1 MASVCAIIAVRNE
14 RPYLPVL
21 LNHLRTEGIEAVFID
36 NGSDDGS
43 VDILH
48 SHLGDPVVNVI
59 HLPYSGC
66 FDLGLQL
73 QAKIKLIE
81 SVSHDWI
88 IHQDADEILQSPIRG
103 ESLMKLAIRADADA
117 FTVVD
122 FDEFVFIPT
131 HSAGYSK
138 GDYFSEGTSY
148 YFFQPT
154 RLRLNRMFKRQH
166 FQGFGAS
173 GGHKIQ
179 IAEGRI
185 LESNILRHYIVL
197 SRSHASSKYL
207 ARVFSNTDTAKGWHA
222 NRIGISEAALDYTK
236 LHRQLN
242 NLDEATSRD
251 FSRCNPMEHHFWHW

>member
-43 VDILH
+43 LDILH
-48 SHLGDPVVNVI
+48 SNLGDPVVNVI
-59 HLPYSGC
+59 HLPHNGC

-73 QAKIKLIE
+73 QAKTNVIE
-81 SVSHDWI
+81 SLSHDWI
-88 IHQDADEILQSPIRG
+88 IHQDADEILQSPTCG
-103 ESLMKLAIRADADA
+103 ESLTELATRADADG
-117 FTVVD
+117 FVVID
-122 FDEFVFIPT
+122 FDEFVFLPS
-131 HSAGYSK
+131 HSAGYSE
-138 GDYFSEGTSY
+138 GNYFSEGTSY

-166 FQGFGAS
+166 FQGFGSS
-173 GGHKIQ
+173 GGHKIHT
-179 IAEGRI
+179 AGGRI

-197 SRSHASSKYL
+197 SKSHASSKYL
-207 ARVFSNTDTAKGWHA
+207 ARRFAKTDTAKGWHA

-242 NLDEATSRD
+242 GLDEATSRD
-251 FSRCNPMEHHFWHW
+251 FSRSNPMEEHFWHW